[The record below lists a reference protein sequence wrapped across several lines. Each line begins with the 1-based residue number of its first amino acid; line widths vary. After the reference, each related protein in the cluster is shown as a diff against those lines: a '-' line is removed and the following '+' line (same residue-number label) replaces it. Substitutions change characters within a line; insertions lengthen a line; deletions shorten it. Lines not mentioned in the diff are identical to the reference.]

1 MRALVIGINDYPGHD
16 ADLAG
21 CVNDANDI
29 AAMLRARGCEPV
41 MLLDRQATKQAIVTE
56 MISLVTSLTAEQ
68 VGFIS
73 FSGHGTWVPDRDG
86 DELDR
91 RDEALVPADVVDESG
106 LILDDQVDSILGLNR
121 KSRLVLVTDSCHSGT
136 VQRLFGTPGQRRRR
150 RFLSPAYFL
159 DEVSLSRAQALQSA
173 GLGRK
178 PARRQPRP
186 NVIHYGACSDRE
198 TAADA
203 VFDGR
208 ANGAF
213 TYYFLRALQATNPT
227 YKQVHVSVREHLP
240 NWDFDQ
246 TPQLQGAAKEVRRVF
261 LT

>member
-86 DELDR
+86 DEPII
-91 RDEALVPADVVDESG
+91 EHEKT
-106 LILDDQVDSILGLNR
+106 II
-121 KSRLVLVTDSCHSGT
+121 
-136 VQRLFGTPGQRRRR
+136 
-150 RFLSPAYFL
+150 
-159 DEVSLSRAQALQSA
+159 RAQPPMPNGRWSSDALSLEDP
-173 GLGRK
+173 GG
-178 PARRQPRP
+178 
-186 NVIHYGACSDRE
+186 
-198 TAADA
+198 
-203 VFDGR
+203 
-208 ANGAF
+208 
-213 TYYFLRALQATNPT
+213 
-227 YKQVHVSVREHLP
+227 
-240 NWDFDQ
+240 
-246 TPQLQGAAKEVRRVF
+246 
-261 LT
+261 